1 MQQLDCEIGTYP
13 SHIFAIMPARRY
25 HLPSTLIPASTL
37 FPPRSITGF
46 IRMPNSND
54 RSSDEEPRKLE
65 LSSDSKLET
74 TVVGK
79 NQPSMSNDVE
89 RHDEPSGR
97 DELTL
102 SPNDCIGRYTVIK
115 TLGSGGFG
123 IVYLAQDPKL
133 ARKVAIK
140 VSRSLDSLPNK
151 LRISLVDEARAA
163 ASLDHPNII
172 RVFDVDQWQD
182 RTYVVMELVEGKS
195 LADVIAKQET
205 IPLPRVLGIMRQI
218 AVALEQL
225 HAKGIIHRDLKPA
238 NILIT
243 ENEQVKVT
251 DLGLA
256 LTDDSTL
263 WNAKH
268 IAGTQRYMSPE
279 QVLGEVHRIDGRTDI
294 WAFGVVVFEMLT
306 LQSPFRTNDRT
317 SVFSMILK
325 GEIASP
331 RQRRPEI
338 PDSLERLCLKCLSK
352 RMTDRFQSAKQ
363 LSEAIAKIEAD
374 SKINNALGAVR
385 PTTEPSYE
393 SQLIHTTT
401 HRSATTHESKATLS
415 ERKSGSVSDS
425 TELRGLV
432 PRGLRAFSAEDSS
445 YYHRLIPGPY
455 DMEGR
460 PAILN
465 YWLKW
470 IECGQQNGSSNSV
483 GVIYGASGC
492 GKSSFVLASLI
503 PSLPSAIKTVYFNFT
518 VQNPVQC
525 LVQLLHER
533 FPYTKAFAEL
543 PQILGAMRS
552 CEEPFK
558 VLFLFD
564 QFEQYLINT
573 HIDLEHVMVQAIRQ
587 CDGERLQAMI
597 LVRDEFWSEIS
608 QFMQMME
615 LSLSDGVN
623 ASSHPLMNK
632 VHARRVLE
640 SFGRAYEMLPPFD
653 SQLTASQKTFIDAA
667 IDGLAQ
673 DETVLCVRIAM
684 FAELMKN
691 YAWDIQTISAF
702 GGVEVAVSRFLTD
715 AFHSQDSPMS
725 RRSVANVCIEI
736 LRVLLPE
743 DDRELKSASKSLT
756 ELASAANESKESVR
770 FTQSIRCLEADLR
783 IISPTNAHS
792 PEQHFNLAH
801 DYLVRPIQNWL
812 SAQDSSTWQGRAKQ
826 RLSMIASRYQ
836 REPSR
841 ANLLGIWD
849 WLLATLA
856 VSKARRSVE
865 QDRVLLASGKRAIA
879 WISVFALGIAL
890 IATFGIFARNEA
902 IRAAENQRLAANSD
916 ILLFMITKSRDLHP
930 SLQRLRDNSRIA
942 KKEIEGLL
950 PFENADQQRRQVLLK
965 ALLGAN
971 VAIGDIDQAV
981 SKSDLGELELWKE
994 YLSDKLNRDLVLK
1007 FLHHSTLTT
1016 ICAEWHW
1023 LFLVR
1028 REFQLVKQ
1036 IQEADDPGIEM
1047 YKLLA
1052 FAAQDEAPFLDPS
1065 VRAKVANDLIE
1076 VGEIQDTTY
1085 DTRMNLA
1092 AHLIGMDE
1100 FQRDKVPKPLVDF
1113 LEATKSDKDRSKALT
1128 SQWFLSK
1135 LEGQRVIG
1143 SPVESSQEWRMDEPI
1158 PGLPFVMIHIPEGAL
1173 TFEIKDT
1180 KGIQQF
1186 GIVLND
1192 NVWMAREEVST
1203 GLLDVFFSE
1212 FPNYRD
1218 MDWPTEVSNELGAT
1232 NMLVPTALHFF
1243 NWLSD
1248 KAGLE
1253 RVYAF
1258 DAEKTDYRRIE
1269 NLPKISIDVY
1279 ANGFRLPTF
1288 DELRYAGIHGDFNS
1302 FWTLIATDEMLLRI
1316 APPPKSPISTYSIYP
1331 NAWGFQGVTG
1341 SLFEMVVNS
1350 QWNIALARTSGGQ
1363 IRAQIQT
1370 WNNPIPCK
1378 DETYSKISI
1387 AGFRIV
1393 QGAIENRPRA
1403 D

>member
-1 MQQLDCEIGTYP
+1 
-13 SHIFAIMPARRY
+13 
-25 HLPSTLIPASTL
+25 
-37 FPPRSITGF
+37 
-46 IRMPNSND
+46 MPNSND
-54 RSSDEEPRKLE
+54 RSSEAEPRKLE
-65 LSSDSKLET
+65 LSIDRKLET

-79 NQPSMSNDVE
+79 NQPSKANDLDRFE
-89 RHDEPSGR
+89 DPSGR

-102 SPNDCIGRYTVIK
+102 RPNDSIGRYTVIK

-123 IVYLAQDPKL
+123 VVYLAQDPKL

-172 RVFDVDQWQD
+172 RVFDVDQWQN

-195 LADVIAKQET
+195 LADVIAKQEA
-205 IPLPRVLGIMRQI
+205 IPLPRVLGIMQQI
-218 AVALEQL
+218 ALALEQL

-263 WNAKH
+263 WNAQH

-306 LQSPFRTNDRT
+306 LQSPFRASDRT
-317 SVFSMILK
+317 TVFSMILK

-374 SKINNALGAVR
+374 IKTHDASAAVR
-385 PTTEPSYE
+385 PSTETNNE
-393 SQLIHTTT
+393 SLVNQTAT

-415 ERKSGSVSDS
+415 ERKSSSVSDFS
-425 TELRGLV
+425 DLRGLV

-465 YWLKW
+465 YWMKW
-470 IECGQQNGSSNSV
+470 IQSGQQNGSNSV

-503 PSLPSAIKTVYFNFT
+503 PSLPPSIKTVYFNFT

-533 FPYTKAFAEL
+533 FPYTKSVAEL
-543 PQILGAMRS
+543 PQVLGAIRS
-552 CEEPFK
+552 RDEPFK
-558 VLFLFD
+558 VLFVFD

-573 HIDLEHVMVQAIRQ
+573 HVDLEHVMVQAIRQ
-587 CDGERLQAMI
+587 CDGESLQAMI

-615 LSLSDGVN
+615 LSLSDGFN
-623 ASSHPLMNK
+623 ASNHPLMNK
-632 VHARRVLE
+632 VHAKRVLE
-640 SFGRAYEMLPPFD
+640 TFGRAYEMLPSFD
-653 SQLTASQKTFIDAA
+653 SQLTAAQKTFIDTV

-691 YAWDIQTISAF
+691 YAWEIQTIHAF
-702 GGVEVAVSRFLTD
+702 GGVEIAFSRFLTD
-715 AFHSQDSPMS
+715 AFHSQNSPMS

-736 LRVLLPE
+736 LRVLLPV
-743 DDRELKSASKSLT
+743 DDRELKSASKSLS
-756 ELASAANESKESVR
+756 ELASAANETMDSVR
-770 FTQSIRCLEADLR
+770 FTQSIRCLSFDLR
-783 IISPTNAHS
+783 IISPTANAHS
-792 PEQHFNLAH
+792 SEQHFTLAH
-801 DYLVRPIQNWL
+801 DYLVRPIQSWL
-812 SAQDSSTWQGRAKQ
+812 SAQDNSTWQGRARQ

-836 REPSR
+836 REPNR
-841 ANLLGIWD
+841 VNLLGIWD
-849 WLLATLA
+849 WLLATMA
-856 VSKARRSVE
+856 VSKMRRSVE
-865 QDRVLLASGKRAIA
+865 QDKVMRASGARAIA
-879 WISVFALGIAL
+879 WLSVFAVGIASFATL
-890 IATFGIFARNEA
+890 IVSARRES
-902 IRAAENQRLAANSD
+902 IRATENLRTAANND
-916 ILLFMITKSRDLHP
+916 IYSFLNTKSRE
-930 SLQRLRDNSRIA
+930 LQTPLRRLQDNARIA

-950 PFENADQQRRQVLLK
+950 PIENVDQQRRQILLK
-965 ALLGAN
+965 ALLGAK
-971 VAIGDIDQAV
+971 VAIDDIDQMV
-981 SKSDLGELELWKE
+981 SKSDLGELELWKA
-994 YLSDKLNRDLVLK
+994 YLSNKSNRERVLQ
-1007 FLHHSTLTT
+1007 FLQNSKSTT
-1016 ICAEWHW
+1016 ISAEWHW
-1023 LFLVR
+1023 LFLVQ
-1028 REFQLVKQ
+1028 REYQLLQQ
-1036 IQEADDPGIEM
+1036 IQEADDPGIEL
-1047 YKLLA
+1047 YKVLA
-1052 FAAQDEAPFLDPS
+1052 FAAKDESPFLDRS
-1065 VRAKVANDLIE
+1065 ARAKVAKDLIE
-1076 VGEIQDTTY
+1076 AGSSHDSNYEAK
-1085 DTRMNLA
+1085 MNLA

-1100 FQRDKVPKPLVDF
+1100 IQKDGVPQTLVDY
-1113 LEATKSDKDRSKALT
+1113 LQSTKSDKDRSKAMT
-1128 SQWFLSK
+1128 AQWFLSK

-1143 SPVESSQEWRMDEPI
+1143 PPVESSQEWRMDEPI
-1158 PGLPFVMIHIPEGAL
+1158 AGLPFVMIHIPEGAL

-1180 KGIQQF
+1180 KGSKRF
-1186 GIVLND
+1186 GIALND
-1192 NVWMAREEVST
+1192 NVWMAREEVSS
-1203 GLLDVFFSE
+1203 GLVGAFFTE
-1212 FPNYRD
+1212 FPPFRES
-1218 MDWPTEVSNELGAT
+1218 DWPTEVSNELGAT
-1232 NMLVPTALHFF
+1232 NMLVPTVLHFF

-1248 KAGLE
+1248 KSGLE
-1253 RVYAF
+1253 KVYAF
-1258 DAEKTDYRRIE
+1258 EAEKDDSRRFE
-1269 NLPKISIDVY
+1269 YFPKISINAY
-1279 ANGFRLPTF
+1279 ANGYRLPTF
-1288 DELRYAGIHGDFNS
+1288 DELRYAGIHGDYES
-1302 FWTLIATDEMLLRI
+1302 FWTSIATDEMLIRI
-1316 APPPKSPISTYSIYP
+1316 APPPKSPILTYAIYP
-1331 NAWGFQGVTG
+1331 NAWGFQGATG
-1341 SLFEMVVNS
+1341 SLHEMVVNNP
-1350 QWNIALARTSGGQ
+1350 WNIALARTNGG
-1363 IRAQIQT
+1363 QIQT
-1370 WNNPIPCK
+1370 WNNPIPCIDK
-1378 DETYSKISI
+1378 TISKLSI

-1393 QGAIENRPRA
+1393 QGAIENQPHQE
-1403 D
+1403 

>member
-1 MQQLDCEIGTYP
+1 
-13 SHIFAIMPARRY
+13 
-25 HLPSTLIPASTL
+25 
-37 FPPRSITGF
+37 
-46 IRMPNSND
+46 MPNSND
-54 RSSDEEPRKLE
+54 QSSNEEPRKLE

-79 NQPSMSNDVE
+79 NQPAIANDVDQYE
-89 RHDEPSGR
+89 DPNGR

-102 SPNDCIGRYTVIK
+102 RPNDCIGRYTVIK
-115 TLGSGGFG
+115 MLGSGGFG

-172 RVFDVDQWQD
+172 RVFDVDQWQN

-195 LADVIAKQET
+195 LADVIAKQEA

-218 AVALEQL
+218 ALALEQL

-263 WNAKH
+263 WNAQH

-306 LQSPFRTNDRT
+306 LQSPFRANDRT
-317 SVFSMILK
+317 SIFSMILK

-363 LSEAIAKIEAD
+363 LSEAISKIDADAKIHDVSA
-374 SKINNALGAVR
+374 AVR
-385 PTTEPSYE
+385 PSTETNNE
-393 SQLIHTTT
+393 SQVNQTAT

-415 ERKSGSVSDS
+415 ERKSSSVSDFS
-425 TELRGLV
+425 ELRGLV

-465 YWLKW
+465 YWLNW
-470 IECGQQNGSSNSV
+470 IQSEQEDESNSV
-483 GVIYGASGC
+483 GVMYGASGC

-503 PSLPSAIKTVYFNFT
+503 PSLPPSIKTVYFNFT

-525 LVQLLHER
+525 LVQLLHDR

-543 PQILGAMRS
+543 PQILGAIRS
-552 CEEPFK
+552 RDEPFK
-558 VLFLFD
+558 VLFVFD

-587 CDGERLQAMI
+587 CDGESLQAMI

-615 LSLSDGVN
+615 LSLSDGFN
-623 ASSHPLMNK
+623 ASNHPLMNK
-632 VHARRVLE
+632 VHAKRVLE

-653 SQLTASQKTFIDAA
+653 SQLTAAQKTFIDTV

-691 YAWDIQTISAF
+691 YAWEIQTINAF
-702 GGVEVAVSRFLTD
+702 GGVEIAFSRFLTD
-715 AFHSQDSPMS
+715 AFHSQNSPMS

-736 LRVLLPE
+736 LRVLLPV
-743 DDRELKSASKSLT
+743 DDRELKSASKSLS
-756 ELASAANESKESVR
+756 ELASSANETIDSVR
-770 FTQSIRCLEADLR
+770 FTQSIRCLSFDLR
-783 IISPTNAHS
+783 IISPTTNAHS
-792 PEQHFNLAH
+792 SEQHFTLAH
-801 DYLVRPIQNWL
+801 DYLVRPIQSWL
-812 SAQDSSTWQGRAKQ
+812 SAQDNSTWQGRARQ

-841 ANLLGIWD
+841 VNLLGIWD
-849 WLLATLA
+849 WLLATMV
-856 VSKARRSVE
+856 VSKMRRSVV
-865 QDRVLLASGKRAIA
+865 QDNVLRASGTRAIA
-879 WISVFALGIAL
+879 WLSVFAVGIASF
-890 IATFGIFARNEA
+890 ATLGVSARNES
-902 IRAAENQRLAANSD
+902 IRVVENQRTAASND
-916 ILLFMITKSRDLHP
+916 IYSFLNIKSRQLQ
-930 SLQRLRDNSRIA
+930 SSFQRLKDNARIA

-950 PFENADQQRRQVLLK
+950 PLDNVDQQRRQVLLK
-965 ALLGAN
+965 ALLGSK
-971 VAIGDIDQAV
+971 VAIEDIDQAV
-981 SKSDLGELELWKE
+981 SKSDLGELELWTV
-994 YLSDKLNRDLVLK
+994 YLSKKSNRELVLP
-1007 FLHHSTLTT
+1007 FLQKSKSTTV
-1016 ICAEWHW
+1016 CAEWHW
-1023 LFLVR
+1023 LFLVQ
-1028 REFQLVKQ
+1028 REDVLLQK
-1036 IQEADDPGIEM
+1036 IQEADDPGIEL
-1047 YKLLA
+1047 YKLLS
-1052 FAAQDEAPFLDPS
+1052 FAAQDEAPFLDQS

-1076 VGEIQDTTY
+1076 AGKTQGPTY

-1100 FQRDKVPKPLVDF
+1100 FQKDNVPKQLVDF
-1113 LEATKSDKDRSKALT
+1113 LEATKSDKNRSKALT
-1128 SQWFLSK
+1128 SQWFLSV
-1135 LEGQRVIG
+1135 LDGQRVIG
-1143 SPVESSQEWRMDEPI
+1143 PPADSSQEWRMDEPI
-1158 PGLPFVMIHIPEGAL
+1158 AGLPFVMIHIPEGAL

-1180 KGIQQF
+1180 KGSKQF
-1186 GIVLND
+1186 GIAMND
-1192 NVWMAREEVST
+1192 NVWMAREEVSS
-1203 GLLDVFFSE
+1203 GLVDAFFTD
-1212 FPNYRD
+1212 FTTFRD
-1218 MDWPTEVSNELGAT
+1218 SDWPTDVSNELGAT
-1232 NMLVPTALHFF
+1232 NMLVPTVLHFF

-1253 RVYAF
+1253 KVYAF
-1258 DAEKTDYRRIE
+1258 ETEKDDARRFE
-1269 NLPKISIDVY
+1269 YFPKISINAY
-1279 ANGFRLPTF
+1279 ANGYRLPTF
-1288 DELRYAGIHGDFNS
+1288 DELRYVGIHGDYES
-1302 FWTLIATDEMLLRI
+1302 FWTKIATDEMLIRI
-1316 APPPKSPISTYSIYP
+1316 APSPKSPISTYAIYP
-1331 NAWGFQGVTG
+1331 NAWGFQGATG
-1341 SLFEMVVNS
+1341 SLYEMIVYN
-1350 QWNIALARTSGGQ
+1350 QWNIALARTSG
-1363 IRAQIQT
+1363 RQIQT
-1370 WNNPIPCK
+1370 WNNPIPCVN
-1378 DETYSKISI
+1378 ETNSKLSV

-1393 QGAIENRPRA
+1393 QGAIEIRPPSE
-1403 D
+1403 